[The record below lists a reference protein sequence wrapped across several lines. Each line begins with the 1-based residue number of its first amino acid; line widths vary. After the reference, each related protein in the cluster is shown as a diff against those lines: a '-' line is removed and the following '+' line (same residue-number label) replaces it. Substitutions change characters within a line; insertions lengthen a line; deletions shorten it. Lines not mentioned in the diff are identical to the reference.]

1 MDDGSFN
8 LSFRPLCLFC
18 LISLTFSLVID
29 SNPSVFLA
37 AVALFF
43 FVVAA
48 WVDNWRLLAD
58 TVLSDGCRLVILSF
72 DCYIL
77 LGSRRSGL
85 CLDFLP
91 FFVVLLL
98 LDVEVMDFCLAWMSR
113 REAAGSLAAAE
124 LFGSAAV
131 GFVGEVLT

>member
-8 LSFRPLCLFC
+8 LSFFC
-18 LISLTFSLVID
+18 LISLTFSLAID
-29 SNPSVFLA
+29 SNPSVFLVA
-37 AVALFF
+37 ATLFF
-43 FVVAA
+43 FAVAA
-48 WVDNWRLLAD
+48 WVDNWRLPAD
-58 TVLSDGCRLVILSF
+58 TVLSDYCRLIILSF
-72 DCYIL
+72 DCYIW
-77 LGSRRSGL
+77 LGSRRAGL

-91 FFVVLLL
+91 FFVVLL
-98 LDVEVMDFCLAWMSR
+98 EVTDFCLAWVSR